1 MAYGNTPE
9 EFMARH
15 TRGPRPEP
23 QNVAGLPPV
32 NAQYVRQM
40 RQGSTKAGY
49 GTRGERKRVL
59 RDEVIRQQLIE
70 PGPAPDSVISQAMG
84 RPISVEAAKMAQQFM
99 DPVFGLSPKEAIGLA
114 EMIQRGEPI
123 SQEMAERFGAKG
135 ELAAKGSMGDPI
147 KAANQAINKEILL
160 RDVPDAELPR
170 NRDNEDYS
178 PRSTSGGRFKDESL
192 IPILISKR
200 TEQFRT
206 KGGLEGIQ
214 SPTIRS
220 QGRLQFDPRT
230 VELALLNPRAPM
242 NPEAGSGGETIAK
255 AINKAL
261 TEGRTSIVSRDPR
274 GLMPTGKPNEFV
286 DPSDPDLLLYKYAVD
301 PGGETASYRVQ
312 SRGRQTPESLEA
324 VNRILEQ
331 VMGGAPVVNQR
342 LQDPEMFRLQQ
353 RLLEASS
360 DPVDMTT
367 PATSVDRY
375 GATKVNNPALNLMN
389 TIKAMSDAPISE
401 VSQAGLV
408 ADSSD
413 MKFYQELIGAD
424 LKALAEK
431 VTVQQQSSARPQNSA
446 INATNN
452 SPVNAPAPQLDV
464 ESQQEVLGQLNDQAR
479 QNIERGLAGSQTSR
493 NAAMQFLSQFKARLL
508 GR

>member
-1 MAYGNTPE
+1 
-9 EFMARH
+9 MARH

-147 KAANQAINKEILL
+147 KAANQAINKDVLL
-160 RDVPDAELPR
+160 TEV
-170 NRDNEDYS
+170 DN
-178 PRSTSGGRFKDESL
+178 PNARSSSGGRFKDESL
-192 IPILISKR
+192 IPILIAKR

-220 QGRLQFDPRT
+220 QGRLQFDPRA

-242 NPEAGSGGETIAK
+242 NPEAGADGETIAK
-255 AINKAL
+255 AINKVL
-261 TEGRTSIVSRDPR
+261 TEGRTNIVSRDPR

-286 DPSDPDLLLYKYAVD
+286 DPSNPDLLLYKYAVD

-353 RLLEASS
+353 KLLEASS

>member
-1 MAYGNTPE
+1 VAYGNTPE

-147 KAANQAINKEILL
+147 KAANQAINKDVLL
-160 RDVPDAELPR
+160 TEV
-170 NRDNEDYS
+170 DN
-178 PRSTSGGRFKDESL
+178 PNARSSSGGRFKDESL
-192 IPILISKR
+192 IPILIAKR

-220 QGRLQFDPRT
+220 QGRLQFDPRA

-242 NPEAGSGGETIAK
+242 NPEAGADGETIAK
-255 AINKAL
+255 AINKVL
-261 TEGRTSIVSRDPR
+261 TEGRTNIVSRDPR

-286 DPSDPDLLLYKYAVD
+286 DPSNPDLLLYKYAVD

-353 RLLEASS
+353 KLLEASS

>member
-147 KAANQAINKEILL
+147 KAANQAINKDVLL
-160 RDVPDAELPR
+160 TEV
-170 NRDNEDYS
+170 DN
-178 PRSTSGGRFKDESL
+178 PNARSSSGGRFKDESL
-192 IPILISKR
+192 IPILIAKR

-220 QGRLQFDPRT
+220 QGRLQFDPRA

-242 NPEAGSGGETIAK
+242 NPEAGADGETIAK
-255 AINKAL
+255 AINKVL
-261 TEGRTSIVSRDPR
+261 TEGRTNIVSRDPR

-286 DPSDPDLLLYKYAVD
+286 DPSNPDLLLYKYAVD

-353 RLLEASS
+353 KLLEASS